1 MSQAHGVCPLRKART
16 SMEQYVLWDIQ
27 EGVCSLFQLIGLA
40 LYFVGF
46 CTLFLQAVPFPT
58 FLKRQ
63 SEFA

>member
-1 MSQAHGVCPLRKART
+1 
-16 SMEQYVLWDIQ
+16 MEQYVLWDIQ